1 MSFQHVI
8 DFFFFKYINELLFSL
23 VSNYVLKSAI
33 YYTFSPGQIELARVS
48 VLKSPGLVVS
58 RGSLGTSILGIW
70 ITKVRMKFMT
80 PRKRYQ
86 VDRGG
91 KSRGGGHDFGYSL
104 PAISCDPQ
112 LPQEILGKL
121 MRKA

>member
-8 DFFFFKYINELLFSL
+8 DIFKKYINELLCRL
-23 VSNYVLKSAI
+23 VSNYVLKSAM
-33 YYTFSPGQIELARVS
+33 YYTFSPGQIEPDPVP

-58 RGSLGTSILGIW
+58 KGSSGTSILGVW
-70 ITKVRMKFMT
+70 ITKVRMRFMT

-91 KSRGGGHDFGYSL
+91 KSRDGS
-104 PAISCDPQ
+104 
-112 LPQEILGKL
+112 
-121 MRKA
+121 

>member
-8 DFFFFKYINELLFSL
+8 DFFFLKYINELLFSL

-91 KSRGGGHDFGYSL
+91 KAEGGVMTLGIPYPQY
-104 PAISCDPQ
+104 PAIPNSHKKFW
-112 LPQEILGKL
+112 EN
-121 MRKA
+121 